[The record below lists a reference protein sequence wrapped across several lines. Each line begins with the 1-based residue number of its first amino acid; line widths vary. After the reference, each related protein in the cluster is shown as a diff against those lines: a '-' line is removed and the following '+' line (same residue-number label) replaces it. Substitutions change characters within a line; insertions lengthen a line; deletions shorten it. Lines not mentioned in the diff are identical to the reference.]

1 MKLYYSPGA
10 CSLAPHIVLR
20 EAGLPFEL
28 ERVDIATHRLADGAD
43 YHAINPRGQVPLLDL
58 GDGQRL
64 TEGAIIAQYVSEQ
77 AGRRDLLPACGT
89 PERYRVLEWQN
100 YVSSELHKSFTPLFS
115 SALAEDVKTTFRRL
129 LRKKYEWVASKLR
142 GMRYLTGDDFTAAD
156 AYLFTVTNWA
166 RLVGLDLTDLPELQA
181 FQQRVAKRPA
191 VREALAAE
199 GSAA

>member
-20 EAGLPFEL
+20 ETGLPFDL
-28 ERVDIATHRLADGAD
+28 ERVDLASHRLADGAD
-43 YHAINPRGQVPLLDL
+43 YHAVNPRGQVPVLEL

-77 AGRRDLLPACGT
+77 AGRQDLLPASGT

-100 YVSSELHKSFTPLFS
+100 YVSSELHKSFTPLFNGE
-115 SALAEDVKTTFRRL
+115 LAESVKNTFRAL
-129 LRKKYEWVASKLR
+129 LRKKYEWVESKLR
-142 GMRYLTGDDFTAAD
+142 GKAYLTGSDFTAAD

-166 RLVGLDLTDLPELQA
+166 RMVNLDLTDLPALQQ

-191 VREALAAE
+191 VRAALVAEGLAA
-199 GSAA
+199 